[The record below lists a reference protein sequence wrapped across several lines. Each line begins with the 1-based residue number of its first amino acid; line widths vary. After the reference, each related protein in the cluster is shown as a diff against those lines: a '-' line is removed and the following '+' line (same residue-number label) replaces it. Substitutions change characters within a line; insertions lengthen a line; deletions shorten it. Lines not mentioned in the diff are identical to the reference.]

1 MFDIELKGLT
11 KSYPSPLGRQYV
23 FKALDCLL
31 PASRNVGLIGRNGAG
46 KSTLMKLLSGT
57 IQPDRGHIE
66 TQARVSF
73 PVGLSGG
80 FLQNLSA
87 RDNIAFVARVY
98 GFHGPALRRISDYV
112 QEFAEIGDHFKL
124 PIRTLS
130 SGMRSR
136 VAFGMSMAFDFDI
149 YLIDEVMAVGDAQ
162 FKAKCQAV
170 LKERLQNAR
179 LILTSHAMNQIRQ
192 YCDVVA
198 YVDGGRIHV
207 HEDVEEGIRAY
218 QGTLAEQ

>member
-1 MFDIELKGLT
+1 MFDIELHALS
-11 KSYPSPLGRQYV
+11 KSFPSPLGRKHI
-23 FKALDCLL
+23 FKNLNCLL
-31 PASRNVGLIGRNGAG
+31 PSSVNVGLIGRNGAG

-57 IQPDRGHIE
+57 VQPDSGRID
-66 TQARVSF
+66 TPARISF

-80 FLQNLSA
+80 FLSNLSA
-87 RDNIAFVARVY
+87 RDNVAFVARVY
-98 GFHGPALRRISDYV
+98 GFHGAALRRISSDV

-149 YLIDEVMAVGDAQ
+149 FLIDEVMAVGDAQ

-170 LKERLQNAR
+170 LKERLKNAR
-179 LILTSHAMNQIRQ
+179 MILTSHAMNQIRQ
-192 YCDVVA
+192 YCDAVA
-198 YVDGGRIHV
+198 YVDGGQV
-207 HEDVEEGIRAY
+207 TVFSNVEEGIRAY